1 MGQIAAFDTNA
12 FIYFLDE
19 GSPFYQ
25 QSLTALGL
33 LENADMSGVVSV
45 LAVTEIRAGI
55 RDPSSTS
62 LLDEFGDKLQIVAIN
77 RTIAEKA
84 GQLRQTIRSIRTPD
98 ALHLATA
105 LECGADYFITND
117 KDLAKLDVG
126 IKIILLEKFDG
137 SLQ

>member
-1 MGQIAAFDTNA
+1 
-12 FIYFLDE
+12 
-19 GSPFYQ
+19 
-25 QSLTALGL
+25 
-33 LENADMSGVVSV
+33 MSGVVSV